1 VIVAKRKKASRR
13 RKKEF
18 SLWDAGVALGNLTIL
33 TEGALG
39 TSPLSFITG
48 KQDLGTKTSSGW
60 GDMVLSGS
68 TSVVGADEISLADL
82 LSEPALAYSQIAGN
96 MRSNGMG
103 MAVTAVGFNVGA
115 KLLRRLLRQPINSS
129 NRMIRQLGMGVKI

>member
-1 VIVAKRKKASRR
+1 VIVAKRKTKRR
-13 RKKEF
+13 RQKKEF

-48 KQDLGTKTSSGW
+48 KQDLATKTSSGW
-60 GDMVLSGS
+60 GDMVLSGQ
-68 TSVVGADEISLADL
+68 TSVTGADEISLADL

-129 NRMIRQLGMGVKI
+129 NKMIRQLGMGVKI

>member
-1 VIVAKRKKASRR
+1 VFVAKRKKAPRR

-18 SLWDAGVALGNLTIL
+18 SLWDAGVAIGNLTIL

-60 GDMVLSGS
+60 GDMVLAGS
-68 TSVVGADEISLADL
+68 TSVVGAEEISLADL
-82 LSEPALAYSQIAGN
+82 LSEPALAYSQIANN
-96 MRSNGMG
+96 MRSNAMG

-115 KLLRRLLRQPINSS
+115 KVIRRLLRQPINSS
-129 NRMIRQLGMGVKI
+129 NKMIRQLGMGVKI

>member
-1 VIVAKRKKASRR
+1 
-13 RKKEF
+13 
-18 SLWDAGVALGNLTIL
+18 LWDAGVALGNLTIL

-48 KQDLGTKTSSGW
+48 KQDLGSKTSSGW
-60 GDMVLSGS
+60 GDMVLAGS
-68 TSVVGADEISLADL
+68 TSVVGAEEISLADL

>member
-1 VIVAKRKKASRR
+1 M
-13 RKKEF
+13 
-18 SLWDAGVALGNLTIL
+18 WDAGVALGNLTIL

-48 KQDLGTKTSSGW
+48 KQDLGSKTSSGW
-60 GDMVLSGS
+60 GDMVLAGS
-68 TSVVGADEISLADL
+68 TSVVGAEEISLADL